1 MNLSLNKFTLSF
13 NKEQRNLEKNFLM
26 DYYAQS
32 LPQLRKAI
40 VSLTLVYMMFS
51 ISDKILDPE
60 NFLLFAS
67 IRWLI
72 LAPFAIALYWAT
84 FQKWFEQIFQ
94 PLTSLGLLLG
104 AFTTI
109 SFIIKGNNDIQ
120 ISYHYSSYAVLICLY
135 ALFRIRFK
143 WAVSIGLLVFIAY
156 QNALYFATDLPENQL
171 LLIFVFQGSFMI
183 LGSIV
188 SYQLEYLTR
197 KEFLAKYNLD
207 IERQNLEQE
216 VLQQTSDIEENYLNI
231 RLEAREKAK
240 LTEKLYKIQQLES
253 VGLLAGGI
261 SHDFNNILTGIL
273 GYVTLAT
280 HQKSLPPM
288 ARTHFNDIST
298 NANRATELTRQLLE
312 FSKQQPIKSII
323 LNPNV
328 IIQNLTGILK
338 NILNSNI
345 CYKNNL
351 QSGICKVLVDSGQL
365 ERVITNLVINAKDA
379 MQNGGDLTISTFSTE
394 SSVFITVSDT
404 GDGIPKD
411 IQPKIFDP
419 FFTTKDIGKGTGLG
433 LATSFN
439 IIKQF
444 DGKLSVTSKLNQGS
458 TFQIELPAYKGK
470 AITEK
475 NEPSSVLILGKGQ
488 TILMVEDDPTVL
500 EIGSEFLQMLNYYVI
515 PASTPNEA
523 IEIFNNVK
531 IDLLF
536 TDIIMPEMNGAKL
549 GEILKETDPNLPILY
564 TSGYTSDIL
573 QKHGLDKLH
582 ISLLQKPYTLAT
594 LSENLHSLLSK

>member
-1 MNLSLNKFTLSF
+1 MNLNLNRLTLSF
-13 NKEQRNLEKNFLM
+13 NAKQLNLEKIFLK
-26 DYYAQS
+26 DYYTQS

-40 VSLTLVYMMFS
+40 IFLTFLYLIFT
-51 ISDKILDPE
+51 ISDKILDPR

-72 LAPFAIALYWAT
+72 LAPFAVALYWAT
-84 FQKWFEQIFQ
+84 FQEWFKKLFQ
-94 PLTSLGLLLG
+94 PLTSFGLLLG
-104 AFTTI
+104 AFTTLF
-109 SFIIKGNNDIQ
+109 FIMKGNNEIAF
-120 ISYHYSSYAVLICLY
+120 SYYYSIYLILVCLF
-135 ALFRIRFK
+135 ALFRIRFI
-143 WAVSIGLLVFIAY
+143 WATPIGLLILLSY
-156 QNALYFATDLPENQL
+156 QSTLYLTTNLSENQL
-171 LLIFVFQGSFMI
+171 QLIFIFQGSFMI

-216 VLQQTSDIEENYLNI
+216 VLQQTSNIEENYLNI
-231 RLEAREKAK
+231 RLVAREKAK
-240 LTEKLYKIQQLES
+240 LTKKLQKIQQIES

-298 NANRATELTRQLLE
+298 NANRATEITRQLLE

-328 IIQNLTGILK
+328 IIQNLSGTLK
-338 NILNSNI
+338 NILDSNI

-351 QSGICKVLVDSGQL
+351 QSDIDNVLVDEGQL
-365 ERVITNLVINAKDA
+365 ERVITNLVVNAKDT
-379 MQNGGDLTISTFSTE
+379 MQNGGSLIISTFSTE
-394 SSVFITVSDT
+394 TSIFITVSDS
-404 GDGIPKD
+404 GEGIPEE
-411 IQPKIFDP
+411 IQSRIFEP

-444 DGKLSVTSKLNQGS
+444 NGKLSVTSILNQGS
-458 TFQIELPAYKGK
+458 TFQIELPAYKGQ
-470 AITEK
+470 AVTEK
-475 NEPSSVLILGKGQ
+475 KKPSSALILGKGQ

-500 EIGSEFLQMLNYYVI
+500 EIGSEFLHMLNYYVI

-536 TDIIMPEMNGAKL
+536 TDIIMPQMNGARL
-549 GEILKETDPNLPILY
+549 AEILKESNPDLPILY

-573 QKHGLDKLH
+573 QKHGLDNLQ
-582 ISLLQKPYTLAT
+582 ISLLQKPYTPIT
-594 LSENLHSLLSK
+594 LSENLNSLLSN